1 MAHTTHSPLVR
12 ALFVLLAL
20 VLGSL
25 ANATPKD
32 FQTQLDT
39 AGLGY
44 QVPQTGKSILVN
56 IPSFEVIA
64 FEDGTPVLRSRV
76 IVGAPWHPTPRLET
90 IVSAVRFRPTWRPT
104 PSMIAS
110 GEYTDRIRPA
120 GVNNPLGLAAVR
132 LAPELLIYLHDT
144 NKRTLF
150 AQDYRALSHGCVRVE
165 RWDELVAFVLDMDI
179 TRVHTLANGQRTFD
193 APAPSISVTLAY
205 FTRFPDA
212 AGRMVTH
219 PDVYGL
225 NTTSQ
230 LLEKDNTSTTT
241 ACAEATSVE

>member
-1 MAHTTHSPLVR
+1 
-12 ALFVLLAL
+12 
-20 VLGSL
+20 
-25 ANATPKD
+25 
-32 FQTQLDT
+32 
-39 AGLGY
+39 
-44 QVPQTGKSILVN
+44 
-56 IPSFEVIA
+56 
-64 FEDGTPVLRSRV
+64 
-76 IVGAPWHPTPRLET
+76 
-90 IVSAVRFRPTWRPT
+90 
-104 PSMIAS
+104 
-110 GEYTDRIRPA
+110 
-120 GVNNPLGLAAVR
+120 
-132 LAPELLIYLHDT
+132 LIYLHDT
-144 NKRTLF
+144 NNRTLF

-193 APAPSISVTLAY
+193 APAPLISVTLAY